1 MDFEVLTADDWR
13 ILRDV
18 RLLALKDSPGAYI
31 SSYETEASWSEAS
44 WRRSFAGALWV
55 VTRSGRRIIGV
66 ARSLR
71 VDGRPPDERHLE
83 SVWVEPRH
91 RRTGVMR
98 AILRYLTEIEPEVH
112 DWLLWV
118 VDRNVEARQVYE
130 RLGFEPTGERQLLT
144 DTSGRT
150 EVRLRLSGLSARRP
164 G

>member
-1 MDFEVLTADDWR
+1 LDFEVLAADDWR

-31 SSYETEASWSEAS
+31 SSYEAEASWTEASW
-44 WRRSFAGALWV
+44 RHSFAGALWV
-55 VTRSGRRIIGV
+55 VPRSGRRIIGL

-98 AILRYLTEIEPEVH
+98 AILRYLTEVEPEVH

-118 VDRNVEARQVYE
+118 VDRNVEAREVYE

-150 EVRLRLSGLSARRP
+150 EVRLRLRGLSAP
-164 G
+164 